1 MVVLFFI
8 ILVLIVILAAVLE
21 PVFGFGH
28 DVAGYTAFAFVGGAF
43 IAMFYFYLFTRK
55 GRAIVRVW
63 NIQEIRKR
71 RIVREFNEMSR
82 RINKKYYKKLDR
94 QTAREI
100 DRMCDGRERPTNG
113 VLWVPPF
120 TGGNHGG
127 DGGNCGDCGAF

>member
-43 IAMFYFYLFTRK
+43 IAMFYFYFFTRK

-63 NIQEIRKR
+63 NIKELRKK
-71 RIVREFNEMSR
+71 RIEREFHESWNR
-82 RINKKYYKKLDR
+82 ANRKFIKKMER
-94 QTAREI
+94 QDAREI
-100 DRMCDGRERPTNG
+100 RRRRPSADESSAVG
-113 VLWVPPF
+113 CYGSDF
-120 TGGNHGG
+120 G
-127 DGGNCGDCGAF
+127 DGGAF